1 MSEIS
6 KKWYV
11 IRAISGKEKKVKE
24 LLELEISTA
33 LRLLGVNSIFDLD
46 ETYLSKDRSFGN
58 LNALSAFPL
67 IDEGY

>member
-1 MSEIS
+1 ML
-6 KKWYV
+6 
-11 IRAISGKEKKVKE
+11 E

-46 ETYLSKDRSFGN
+46 DTYLSKDYSFGK
-58 LNALSAFPL
+58 LSALSAFPL